1 MWKRKIK
8 KGMSKRASLIEEY
21 NVCTHANACS
31 DEELAEMT
39 DLMLKRDN
47 YNLGMWLRVVLSRE
61 H

>member
-1 MWKRKIK
+1 
-8 KGMSKRASLIEEY
+8 MSKRASLIEEY